1 MSLASS
7 KASHPVSGSPL
18 CASHQLSPSLELDAT
33 RELQSGAIR
42 AVGHWRQGPFLLNAA
57 ERKGQHPRSE
67 PE

>member
-1 MSLASS
+1 MSLARS

-18 CASHQLSPSLELDAT
+18 CASHQLSPRLELDAAH
-33 RELQSGAIR
+33 ELQSGAIH
-42 AVGHWRQGPFLLNAA
+42 ALGHWRQGPFLLIEA